1 MLITL
6 TVASAIAVVASA
18 TLLGIR
24 EPGGRV
30 AGVPDVSRMLVR
42 QAIVEQPENIETLAY
57 ARRADELV
65 RLRDLPVT
73 PVRAVAEYAERAQD
87 NASGK
92 PGDSADAPVATPP
105 AQDTPPAQASP
116 PAEAPVAEAA
126 APSPPS
132 EPAAV
137 ANLPATTQPAADAV
151 AATAPPGAT
160 QTETA
165 AAPDPIAPTSATPL
179 ANEPPAPASDPRQS
193 DPRLATPESG
203 ASEIAAPDRP
213 PVPAT
218 PKTERPKAAH
228 KPSKRPHMTRLGR
241 AIPPTAAT
249 GFAVS
254 PQASQDSRT
263 TDQLLD
269 ARLRADP

>member
-213 PVPAT
+213 SVPAT
-218 PKTERPKAAH
+218 PKTEHPKTAR
-228 KPSKRPHMTRLGR
+228 KPSKRPHMTRLVR
-241 AIPPTAAT
+241 TMPPTAAT

-254 PQASQDSRT
+254 PQASQESRT